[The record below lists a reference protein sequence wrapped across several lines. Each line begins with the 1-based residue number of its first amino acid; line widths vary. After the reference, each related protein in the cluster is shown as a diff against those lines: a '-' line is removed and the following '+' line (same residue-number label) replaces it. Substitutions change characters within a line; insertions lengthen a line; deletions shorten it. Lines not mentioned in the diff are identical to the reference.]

1 MPKDVISMLEIKDI
15 KPNSVIVIA
24 GPTASGKSAL
34 AIEVAKKYNGVII
47 NADASQV
54 YQGISIISAAP
65 TAEDKKEI
73 EHLLYEIFPPQK
85 NGTVTEWLDMAVAA
99 IRETWQKGKTP
110 IVVGGTGFYI
120 ESLVAGVSPI
130 PETSPKIK
138 KQVAELLN
146 RSGVD
151 AVYTELEK
159 VDAAAAQMVKPKDTT
174 RVRRALEIFLDTGKS
189 IAEWFDVPMV
199 KKLLEA
205 DFKIFVLLPELKNLE
220 AKCAERFDKMMK
232 DGALDEVKKLMALHL
247 DANLPAM
254 KAIGVAELSDFL
266 RGKSSEEEAVN
277 LAKLHTRQYAK
288 RQLTWFRNRM
298 RKTAEIQIINS

>member
-1 MPKDVISMLEIKDI
+1 MPKDISMLEIKDI

-54 YQGISIISAAP
+54 YQGIPIISAAP
-65 TAEDKKEI
+65 TVEDRKEI

-85 NGTVTEWLDMAVAA
+85 NGTVTEWLDLAVAA
-99 IRETWQKGKTP
+99 IRETWQKGKIP
-110 IVVGGTGFYI
+110 VVVGGTGFYI

-130 PETSPKIK
+130 PETSAKVK
-138 KQVAELLN
+138 KQVAELLDDG
-146 RSGVD
+146 GVD
-151 AVYTELEK
+151 AVYAKLEK

-189 IAEWFDVPMV
+189 IAEWFNMPMV
-199 KKLLEA
+199 KKLPEA

-220 AKCAERFDKMMK
+220 AKCAERFDKMMR
-232 DGALDEVKKLMALHL
+232 DGALDEVKNLMTLHL

>member
-1 MPKDVISMLEIKDI
+1 MPKDVGMLEIKDI

-54 YQGISIISAAP
+54 YQGIPIISAAP
-65 TAEDKKEI
+65 TAEDKKEV
-73 EHLLYEIFPPQK
+73 EHLLYEIFSPQK
-85 NGTVTEWLDMAVAA
+85 NGTVTEWLSLAIAA
-99 IRETWQKGKTP
+99 IKETWQRGKMP

-130 PETSPKIK
+130 PETSAKVK
-138 KQVAELLN
+138 KQVAELLDDG
-146 RSGVD
+146 GVE
-151 AVYTELEK
+151 ALYAELAK
-159 VDAAAAQMVKPKDTT
+159 ADAAAAQMVKPKDTT

-189 IAEWFDVPMV
+189 IAEWFKMPM
-199 KKLLEA
+199 KKLLPEA
-205 DFKIFVLLPELKNLE
+205 DFRIFVLLPELKSLE
-220 AKCAERFDKMMK
+220 TKCAARFDEMMK
-232 DGALDEVKKLMALHL
+232 NGALEEVEKLASLQL
-247 DANLPAM
+247 SENLPVM
-254 KAIGVAELSDFL
+254 KAIGVPELLNFL
-266 RGKSSEEEAVN
+266 QGNCSEEEAVN

-298 RKTAEIQIINS
+298 KKTAEIKIINL